1 MQEFMQK
8 NNHSFLPRMMH
19 SFGIIYI
26 VYNTNVLSA

>member
-8 NNHSFLPRMMH
+8 NNHSFLPHMMH
-19 SFGIIYI
+19 SFGIIYY